1 MADITRRAS
10 AATALLVAA
19 LAGFLHLSDHG
30 TALTAGPLSS
40 MVAVR
45 EVKKSGKRRNEH
57 RPDEQRLGPD
67 ENRTAAR
74 PDSAVRPAGALPKI
88 RKKIQ
93 KWA

>member
-45 EVKKSGKRRNEH
+45 EVKKSGRRRH
-57 RPDEQRLGPD
+57 GRRPDEQRLGPD
-67 ENRTAAR
+67 ENRTAVR
-74 PDSAVRPAGALPKI
+74 PDGAP
-88 RKKIQ
+88 
-93 KWA
+93 